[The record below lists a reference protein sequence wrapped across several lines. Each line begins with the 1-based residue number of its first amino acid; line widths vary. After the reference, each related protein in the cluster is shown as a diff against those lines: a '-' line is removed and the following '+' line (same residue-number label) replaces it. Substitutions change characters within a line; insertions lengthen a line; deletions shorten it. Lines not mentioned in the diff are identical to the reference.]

1 MSLGWYPGCHAKFH
15 VARRLSHA
23 PTPTLSCQAIRTLR
37 TLLIKHPWNQIS
49 FQIYLAQ
56 FSRSAVSDSVTP
68 WTAARQASLSI
79 TNSGACSRSRQIY
92 LMGCEMCCA
101 GSSHHR
107 PCNPLCFV
115 ATLTGQALEH
125 ILLAFILSSLWGK
138 RNLPAGPSG
147 LSSLLTGSHT
157 HLLFFCFAGKVSSMS
172 QS

>member
-1 MSLGWYPGCHAKFH
+1 MWHWAGTQDVMPNFTWPDGYLMPQPC
-15 VARRLSHA
+15 
-23 PTPTLSCQAIRTLR
+23 
-37 TLLIKHPWNQIS
+37 PWDQIS
-49 FQIYLAQ
+49 FQIYLVQ
-56 FSRSAVSDSVTP
+56 FSRSVVSDSLRPHELQHARLPCPSPTP
-68 WTAARQASLSI
+68 RACS
-79 TNSGACSRSRQIY
+79 NSGQIY
-92 LMGCEMCCA
+92 LMGRKMCCV

-147 LSSLLTGSHT
+147 LSSLFTGSHT
-157 HLLFFCFAGKVSSMS
+157 CLSFFCFAGKVSSIP